1 MARTVNLEAHAVRRD
16 AFIDVAERMIQAK
29 GYDKVSIQDVLAEV
43 GASKGAFYHYF
54 DSKADLLEAVI
65 ERMVDVGMARFGPQI
80 AGSDRSAIAKFEG
93 FFGDLAQYKAEH
105 KDLILGFMR
114 TWLSDDNAVLREH
127 LRRGLVGRLEPLMT
141 AIVRQ
146 GVDEGVFHVTSPEST
161 GRVLVSL
168 FQGMGEDVTGLF
180 LALDAG
186 SISLEQLEVRLAAYT
201 EAFERILHA
210 QPGSITFA
218 NISVIRDW
226 QRWSQTYRKEHA

>member
-1 MARTVNLEAHAVRRD
+1 MARTLDPEAHAIRRD

-29 GYDKVSIQDVLAEV
+29 GYDNVSIQDVLDDL

-54 DSKADLLEAVI
+54 DSKAALLEAVI
-65 ERMVDVGMARFGPQI
+65 ERMVDVGISRFGPKVVE
-80 AGSDRSAIAKFEG
+80 SDRPAIETFEA

-141 AIVRQ
+141 AIVRR
-146 GVDEGVFHVTSPEST
+146 GVHEGVFNVTSPEAT

-168 FQGMGEDVTGLF
+168 FQGMGEDATGLF
-180 LALDAG
+180 IALDAG
-186 SISLEQLEVRLAAYT
+186 SISLEQFEGRLGAYT
-201 EAFERILHA
+201 EAFERILGA
-210 QPGSITFA
+210 PPGTIRFA
-218 NISVIRDW
+218 NSSVIRDW
-226 QRWSQTYRKEHA
+226 QRWSQTYRKEHP